1 MERTWSVGKAGATW
15 RRRVVLISTGQT
27 ERLSQRLTKVKPHL
41 TLAPLIDQTRVRIH
55 FRKVVST
62 SIRYRFNILNLY
74 PIQGHTDTI
83 FETYIQSK
91 IIRIR
96 FLKFVSNLELFGY
109 YFSNFCILIQNYPR
123 YYNIQIQE
131 YPATK

>member
-1 MERTWSVGKAGATW
+1 MERTVGGWGKRATW

-83 FETYIQSK
+83 FETCIQSK

-96 FLKFVSNLELFGY
+96 FLKLVSNLELFGY
-109 YFSNFCILIQNYPR
+109 DFF
-123 YYNIQIQE
+123 
-131 YPATK
+131 